1 MKEINDERIDTLFK
15 AVLELKTVDECR
27 RFFTDLCTIS
37 ELKSMSQR
45 MEVALMLKDKN
56 IYTDIAAKM
65 NSYTDFAYIYDS
77 LMHKDI
83 DYEKWADYIENLFI
97 MYDVNPDLVCDLAC
111 GTGNITIPLAKR
123 GYDMTGVD
131 ISEDMLNIAR
141 EKADGLDILFLNQ
154 SMTDL
159 DLFGTMGAFLCMID
173 GINYVL
179 PPKSLLTL
187 FTKIKTCFIDP
198 DGLFIFDI
206 STEYKLKNVIGSNTF
221 VHSDKNIFYTWQ
233 NRFIEKRKLS
243 DMFLTF
249 FVKQGKKYS
258 RFEERHLQRAYSV
271 NELTLLLKKAGF
283 KSVDTYD
290 ELSFDKPKKDSERIV
305 FVCR

>member
-1 MKEINDERIDTLFK
+1 
-15 AVLELKTVDECR
+15 
-27 RFFTDLCTIS
+27 
-37 ELKSMSQR
+37 
-45 MEVALMLKDKN
+45 
-56 IYTDIAAKM
+56 
-65 NSYTDFAYIYDS
+65 
-77 LMHKDI
+77 
-83 DYEKWADYIENLFI
+83 

-249 FVKQGKKYS
+249 FVKQGKKYN

-305 FVCR
+305 FVCPVKY

>member
-1 MKEINDERIDTLFK
+1 
-15 AVLELKTVDECR
+15 
-27 RFFTDLCTIS
+27 
-37 ELKSMSQR
+37 
-45 MEVALMLKDKN
+45 
-56 IYTDIAAKM
+56 
-65 NSYTDFAYIYDS
+65 
-77 LMHKDI
+77 
-83 DYEKWADYIENLFI
+83 

-249 FVKQGKKYS
+249 FVKQGKKYN
-258 RFEERHLQRAYSV
+258 RVEERHLQRAYSV

>member
-1 MKEINDERIDTLFK
+1 MHIHCLLYTSIAHQEDVISRRTQFELDKALDRAHILEGYKIVIDL
-15 AVLELKTVDECR
+15 
-27 RFFTDLCTIS
+27 
-37 ELKSMSQR
+37 
-45 MEVALMLKDKN
+45 
-56 IYTDIAAKM
+56 
-65 NSYTDFAYIYDS
+65 S
-77 LMHKDI
+77 LIHI
-83 DYEKWADYIENLFI
+83 YIENLFI
-97 MYDVNPDLVCDLAC
+97 MYDINPDLVCDLAC

-141 EKADGLDILFLNQ
+141 EKAEGLDILFLNQ

-221 VHSDKNIFYTWQ
+221 VHSEDVYKRQSIIGLSV
-233 NRFIEKRKLS
+233 FI
-243 DMFLTF
+243 
-249 FVKQGKKYS
+249 
-258 RFEERHLQRAYSV
+258 
-271 NELTLLLKKAGF
+271 LLPPCQSK
-283 KSVDTYD
+283 V
-290 ELSFDKPKKDSERIV
+290 
-305 FVCR
+305 

>member
-1 MKEINDERIDTLFK
+1 
-15 AVLELKTVDECR
+15 
-27 RFFTDLCTIS
+27 
-37 ELKSMSQR
+37 
-45 MEVALMLKDKN
+45 
-56 IYTDIAAKM
+56 M

-97 MYDVNPDLVCDLAC
+97 MYDINPDLVCDLAC

-123 GYDMTGVD
+123 GYG
-131 ISEDMLNIAR
+131 
-141 EKADGLDILFLNQ
+141 
-154 SMTDL
+154 MTDL

-283 KSVDTYD
+283 KTVDTYD